1 MARILVGLVK
11 VLAILGVTLA
21 TVAAIIWVFT
31 SILEA
36 TGNFPVAMLCV
47 YLVGGL
53 AAVAVTFILNVGSKV
68 KPMIVV
74 KSRTRTY
81 WVEHYSRNSG
91 QLFYC

>member
-1 MARILVGLVK
+1 LARILVGLAK

-31 SILEA
+31 SILEV
-36 TGNFPVAMLCV
+36 TGNFSIAMLCV

-53 AAVAVTFILNVGSKV
+53 AAVAITFILNVDSKV
-68 KPMIVV
+68 KPTIAV

>member
-1 MARILVGLVK
+1 MARTLVGLGK
-11 VLAILGVTLA
+11 ILAILGVTLA

-53 AAVAVTFILNVGSKV
+53 AVVAITFILNVGSKV
-68 KPMIVV
+68 KPMIAV
-74 KSRTRTY
+74 KSTRTY
-81 WVEHYSRNSG
+81 RVEHYSRNLS